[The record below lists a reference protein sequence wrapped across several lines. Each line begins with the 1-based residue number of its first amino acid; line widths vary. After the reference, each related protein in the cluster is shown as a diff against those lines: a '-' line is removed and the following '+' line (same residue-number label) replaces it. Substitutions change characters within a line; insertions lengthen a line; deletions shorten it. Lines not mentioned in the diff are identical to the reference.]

1 MGGGERER
9 EWEKSKK
16 RRQDSRREGER
27 KESAGERRDI
37 SYVLIKLARNRATTR
52 SIS

>member
-16 RRQDSRREGER
+16 RQDSRREGER